1 MCRPVRLERFYER
14 YALLNRGSLTAR
26 NRAIDDVTDLGISC
40 PDHPGAPLRRFR
52 ADGPR
57 GRAVYLFCLANGNGI
72 HRVSDEPVAPDRFPR
87 RATPDQSPESAA
99 VERYGLS
106 DAELEVLR
114 HAANG
119 LTTAETAD
127 ELSKSSET
135 VKTQRNRA
143 ILKLAARNT
152 THAACKA
159 VATRLVELDDE
170 T

>member
-1 MCRPVRLERFYER
+1 
-14 YALLNRGSLTAR
+14 LLNRGPTATR
-26 NRAIDDVTDLGISC
+26 NRPVDDLTDLGVSC

-57 GRAVYLFCLANGNGI
+57 GRAVYLFCLANGHGI
-72 HRVSDEPVAPDRFPR
+72 HRISDEPVAADRFPR
-87 RATPDQSPESAA
+87 RPGADADPSSGAQASAD
-99 VERYGLS
+99 RFGLS
-106 DAELEVLR
+106 DAELEVLH

-159 VATRLVELDDE
+159 VAHGLVELDAE
-170 T
+170 

>member
-1 MCRPVRLERFYER
+1 
-14 YALLNRGSLTAR
+14 LLNRGSTATR
-26 NRAIDDVTDLGISC
+26 HRPVDDLSHLGVSC

-57 GRAVYLFCLANGNGI
+57 GRAVYLFCLANGTGI
-72 HRVSDEPVAPDRFPR
+72 HRVSDEPVAADRFPR
-87 RATPDQSPESAA
+87 RPGASAEPSGA
-99 VERYGLS
+99 SQPPADRFGLS
-106 DAELEVLR
+106 EAELEVLQ

-159 VATRLVELDDE
+159 VANRLVELDDD
-170 T
+170 

>member
-1 MCRPVRLERFYER
+1 M
-14 YALLNRGSLTAR
+14 LNRGSLTAR
-26 NRAIDDVTDLGISC
+26 NRPVEDASDLGISC

-87 RATPDQSPESAA
+87 RPTPEQSCDPA
-99 VERYGLS
+99 VAERYGLS

-159 VATRLVELDDE
+159 VATRLVELDAE

>member
-1 MCRPVRLERFYER
+1 
-14 YALLNRGSLTAR
+14 LLNRGSTAAR
-26 NRAIDDVTDLGISC
+26 LGPVDDLSELGVSC
-40 PDHPGAPLRRFR
+40 RDHPGAPLRRFR

-57 GRAVYLFCLANGNGI
+57 GRAVYLFCLANGTGI
-72 HRVSDEPVAPDRFPR
+72 HRVSDEPVAADRFPR
-87 RATPDQSPESAA
+87 RAGASAEPSPRSPAPSD
-99 VERYGLS
+99 RFGLS
-106 DAELEVLR
+106 EAELEVLQ

-152 THAACKA
+152 THAACRA
-159 VATRLVELDDE
+159 VAHRLVELDDD
-170 T
+170 